1 MAPDQAAGLRR
12 RRDQQP
18 PPCIHCFF
26 DTAESAIRLAQALHR
41 RGLSSLLIDACGRV
55 FSDSPTRSLFD
66 WKQQLERGQPLR
78 LSMPYGDSWY
88 APGIR
93 GDEPALM
100 AVARDY
106 DCVVFDAC
114 PDAPDWAPVPGAA
127 QAVVLEVN
135 ATNAS
140 SLQGYARL
148 KTLAH
153 SGVSFSVGLLGD
165 AAACD
170 HLQAACKR
178 FLDPAF
184 GRTVYSVARED
195 DAFAALAVRM
205 AHEETRSTARYKT
218 EKTEKTESMALKH
231 GC

>member
-1 MAPDQAAGLRR
+1 
-12 RRDQQP
+12 
-18 PPCIHCFF
+18 
-26 DTAESAIRLAQALHR
+26 
-41 RGLSSLLIDACGRV
+41 
-55 FSDSPTRSLFD
+55 
-66 WKQQLERGQPLR
+66 
-78 LSMPYGDSWY
+78 MPYGDGWY

-100 AVARDY
+100 AVARGY
-106 DCVVFDAC
+106 DCVVFDAR
-114 PDAPDWAPVPGAA
+114 PDAPVWAPLPGAA
-127 QAVVLEVN
+127 QAIVLEVN

-140 SLQGYARL
+140 SLQNYALL

-184 GRTVYSVARED
+184 GRAVYSVARED

-205 AHEETRSTARYKT
+205 APEETRSTARYKT
-218 EKTEKTESMALKH
+218 ENTESMALRH
-231 GC
+231 GG